1 MTDPQ
6 PAGGLMCCFG
16 AEEKHSQAIDNA
28 LGNISTAL
36 SALDKAKDFIPV
48 AGVAVAI
55 PVLQSIVDQIRVS
68 THVKRTQIV
77 PC

>member
-1 MTDPQ
+1 
-6 PAGGLMCCFG
+6 MCCFG
-16 AEEKHSQAIDNA
+16 AEKKHSQAIDNA